1 MAGAR
6 KSRGQGD
13 SSIPLSEW
21 DSRYS
26 SLKMARII
34 NEPSASAA
42 ALRLHTECGDEENK
56 ILVIDFGGGTFDV
69 SLVEYFCSSNHL
81 SSKSALV
88 GGSCQFEPFLS
99 FLEKFHLIPRT
110 YTANLRAM
118 LPIAITRTR
127 MPSTRMTVGF
137 FILQAGRSVTFC
149 GFLIS
154 GTAITRQTT
163 SQRISIISFVSF
175 PG

>member
-1 MAGAR
+1 MASAR

-42 ALRLHTECGDEENK
+42 ALRLHTESGDEENK

-69 SLVEYFCSSNHL
+69 SLVDCFENMIEIIVFAGDNHLGGRDMDTAIVEYFCSSNNL
-81 SSKSALV
+81 SSKS
-88 GGSCQFEPFLS
+88 GSCRRL
-99 FLEKFHLIPRT
+99 
-110 YTANLRAM
+110 
-118 LPIAITRTR
+118 LP
-127 MPSTRMTVGF
+127 V
-137 FILQAGRSVTFC
+137 
-149 GFLIS
+149 
-154 GTAITRQTT
+154 
-163 SQRISIISFVSF
+163 
-175 PG
+175 